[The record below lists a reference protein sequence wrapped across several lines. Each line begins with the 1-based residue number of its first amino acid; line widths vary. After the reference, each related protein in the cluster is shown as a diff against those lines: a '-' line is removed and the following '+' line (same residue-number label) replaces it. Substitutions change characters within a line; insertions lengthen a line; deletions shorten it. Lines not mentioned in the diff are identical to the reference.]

1 MTAKIELTM
10 VAAHR
15 NKLLQNMVNL
25 GRKKITDALGI
36 GEYGTNT
43 VPQLTIQKLT
53 NAKQYRNK

>member
-1 MTAKIELTM
+1 MVVTIPLTM
-10 VAAHR
+10 VADHR
-15 NKLLQNMVNL
+15 KKLLQNMVNL
-25 GRKKITDALGI
+25 GRKKITGALGI